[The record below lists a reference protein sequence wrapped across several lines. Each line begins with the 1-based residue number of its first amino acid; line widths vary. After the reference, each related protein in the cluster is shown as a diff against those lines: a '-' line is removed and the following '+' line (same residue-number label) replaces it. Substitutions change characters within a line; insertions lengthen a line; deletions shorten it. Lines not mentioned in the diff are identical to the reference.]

1 MRRISSCQEYFET
14 VPERFVA
21 DQAKGV
27 DATFVYELDGNG
39 GGTWTV
45 RVKDGTVSVEP
56 GVAANPTVTY
66 KMAAEAYVQL
76 ANGEI
81 NGAKAFLTRKLKV
94 SGSIP
99 MAQKM
104 NKFLPPLES

>member
-1 MRRISSCQEYFET
+1 MRRVNSCTDYFESIN
-14 VPERFVA
+14 ERFVA
-21 DQAKGV
+21 EEAKGV
-27 DATFVYELDGNG
+27 NATFVYELEGPG
-39 GGTWTV
+39 GGTWTLTV
-45 RVKDGTVSVEP
+45 TDGKVSVAA
-56 GVAANPTVTY
+56 GAAANPTVTY

-104 NKFLPPLES
+104 NKFLPPLSA

>member
-1 MRRISSCQEYFET
+1 MRRIASCQEYFET
-14 VPERFVA
+14 VQERFQPEHA
-21 DQAKGV
+21 AGV
-27 DATFVYELDGNG
+27 DATFVYELEGAG

-45 RVKDGTVSVEP
+45 RVKDAKLSVEP
-56 GVAANPTVTY
+56 GTIGTPTVTF
-66 KMAAEAYVQL
+66 KMKASDYVDL
-76 ANGEI
+76 VNGDL

-104 NKFLPPLES
+104 NKFLPPAS

>member
-1 MRRISSCQEYFET
+1 MRRIGSCKEYFET
-14 VPERFVA
+14 VQERFLPEHA
-21 DQAKGV
+21 SGI
-27 DATFVYELDGNG
+27 DATFVYELEGSG

-45 RVKDGTVSVEP
+45 RVKDKAISVEP
-56 GVAANPTVTY
+56 GTVPTPTVTY
-66 KMAAEAYVQL
+66 KMKADDYVQL
-76 ANGEI
+76 ANGDL

-104 NKFLPPLES
+104 NKFLPPAS